1 MSAAVLVL
9 LVITVLFV
17 GLLIIKSITRWAF
30 CVICTSVSVTW
41 MTLLIL
47 HWLGLFDQPMIVAVL
62 MGQSVVGVYYFL
74 EKKTNDELHIFRLP
88 LLLTLTLA
96 AFVALGVTTDLV
108 YGLSLLA
115 VLWVVL
121 SLLYLYRENP
131 KTRIVVDRI
140 IACCRDW

>member
-1 MSAAVLVL
+1 MSDPVLVL
-9 LVITVLFV
+9 LVIAVLFIA
-17 GLLIIKSITRWAF
+17 LLVVKSMTGWKF
-30 CVICTSVSVTW
+30 CVICTSVSLTW
-41 MTLLIL
+41 IALLVL
-47 HWLGLFDQPMIVAVL
+47 YWLGLFDQPVIAAVL
-62 MGQSVVGVYYFL
+62 MGQSVTGLYFLL
-74 EKKTNDELHIFRLP
+74 EKKTSEELHVFRLP

-96 AFVALGVTTDLV
+96 AFVVLGVSTDLV

-131 KTRIVVDRI
+131 KTRIAVDRI

>member
-1 MSAAVLVL
+1 MSDPVLVL
-9 LVITVLFV
+9 LVIAVLFV
-17 GLLIIKSITRWAF
+17 ALLIVKSITGWKF

-41 MTLLIL
+41 IALLVL
-47 HWLGLFDQPMIVAVL
+47 YWLGVFDRPLIVAVL
-62 MGQSVVGVYYFL
+62 MGQSVMGLYYLL
-74 EKKTNDELHIFRLP
+74 EKRSNEELHVFRLP

-96 AFVALGVTTDLV
+96 AFVVLGVSTDLV

>member
-1 MSAAVLVL
+1 MTDSVLVL
-9 LVITVLFV
+9 LVIAVLFV
-17 GLLIIKSITRWAF
+17 ALLIVKSITGWKF

-41 MTLLIL
+41 IALLVL
-47 HWLGLFDQPMIVAVL
+47 YWLGLFDQPVIVAVL
-62 MGQSVVGVYYFL
+62 MGQSVTGLYFLL
-74 EKKTNDELHIFRLP
+74 EKKTSEEFHVFRLP

-96 AFVALGVTTDLV
+96 ALVALGVATDLV
-108 YGLSLLA
+108 YGLSVLA

-131 KTRIVVDRI
+131 KTKIVVERI

>member
-1 MSAAVLVL
+1 MSDPVLVL
-9 LVITVLFV
+9 LVIAILFIA
-17 GLLIIKSITRWAF
+17 LLVVKSIAGWKF

-41 MTLLIL
+41 IALLVL
-47 HWLGLFDQPMIVAVL
+47 YRLGLFDQPLIVAVL
-62 MGQSVVGVYYFL
+62 MGQSIMGLYYLL
-74 EKKTNDELHIFRLP
+74 EKKTNEELHIFRLP

-96 AFVALGVTTDLV
+96 AFMLLGVSADLV

-115 VLWVVL
+115 VLWFVL